1 MQREV
6 AAIVLCILAQ
16 AACAQCVATPTAAAA
31 QAHAVPVSETVRA
44 DGTSAPPAKA
54 KPVRAELIKTAAAG
68 TRDEDDDA
76 PPAMTARAHA
86 NRPDHPRRG
95 GTAML
100 LAALALMSG
109 IALRRYGA
117 PRA

>member
-1 MQREV
+1 MNRTI
-6 AAIVLCILAQ
+6 AAIVLCVLAQ
-16 AACAQCVATPTAAAA
+16 AASAQCIASSDAPATAQMQAVSDTAVRGAGTNAGAAAA
-31 QAHAVPVSETVRA
+31 
-44 DGTSAPPAKA
+44 
-54 KPVRAELIKTAAAG
+54 KPNRELIKTATAS
-68 TRDEDDDA
+68 TRDGV
-76 PPAMTARAHA
+76 PPAGRDTAARSTEEQ
-86 NRPDHPRRG
+86 DQPRRG

>member
-1 MQREV
+1 MNRPL
-6 AAIVLCILAQ
+6 AAIVLCILAH
-16 AACAQCVATPTAAAA
+16 AASAQCIASPAVPAAA
-31 QAHAVPVSETVRA
+31 QMQAVSDTTVRA
-44 DGTSAPPAKA
+44 AGPNTGTPAA
-54 KPVRAELIKTAAAG
+54 KPNRELIKTATAS
-68 TRDEDDDA
+68 TRDDM
-76 PPAMTARAHA
+76 PPAPRDSAAAR
-86 NRPDHPRRG
+86 PKEEQDQPRRG

>member
-1 MQREV
+1 MMQSRI
-6 AAIVLCILAQ
+6 AAIVLCVLAQ
-16 AACAQCVATPTAAAA
+16 AASAQCTAPSAAPMA
-31 QAHAVPVSETVRA
+31 AHLQAVSE
-44 DGTSAPPAKA
+44 
-54 KPVRAELIKTAAAG
+54 PVRPAGPAQGTPAARPNRELIKTATAG
-68 TRDEDDDA
+68 TRDDM
-76 PPAMTARAHA
+76 PPVVAREPRAKGEQ
-86 NRPDHPRRG
+86 DQPRRG

>member
-1 MQREV
+1 MNRSI
-6 AAIVLCILAQ
+6 APIVLFVLAQ
-16 AACAQCVATPTAAAA
+16 AASAQCIASP
-31 QAHAVPVSETVRA
+31 AVPAVAQVQTVSETTVRA
-44 DGTSAPPAKA
+44 AGANTGTPAA
-54 KPVRAELIKTAAAG
+54 KPNRELIKAATAS
-68 TRDEDDDA
+68 TRDDM
-76 PPAMTARAHA
+76 PPATRDAATTRQTEEQ
-86 NRPDHPRRG
+86 DQPRRG

>member
-1 MQREV
+1 MKRPF

-16 AACAQCVATPTAAAA
+16 AAFSQCLPAATEAN
-31 QAHAVPVSETVRA
+31 AH
-44 DGTSAPPAKA
+44 PPAVSD
-54 KPVRAELIKTAAAG
+54 PVRVAGTPQGTPAARPNRELIKTATAG
-68 TRDEDDDA
+68 TRDDA
-76 PPAMTARAHA
+76 PPVARDAA
-86 NRPDHPRRG
+86 TRVKGEQDQPRRG

>member
-1 MQREV
+1 MNRPF
-6 AAIVLCILAQ
+6 AAIVLWMFAQ
-16 AACAQCVATPTAAAA
+16 AAFAQCTPAQSATETGPHLQAVSDPVRVAAAP
-31 QAHAVPVSETVRA
+31 QAAAPVAR
-44 DGTSAPPAKA
+44 PN
-54 KPVRAELIKTAAAG
+54 RELIKTATAS
-68 TRDEDDDA
+68 TRDDA
-76 PPAMTARAHA
+76 PPMARDATARAKGEQ
-86 NRPDHPRRG
+86 DQPRRG